1 MATRADLSVG
11 DLVAARVTKVL
22 PYGFL
27 VESLAGV
34 PGMVTGARAP
44 NLAKTS
50 GSRSRRST
58 STTTGSAPTSSGSA
72 HGCRPRPD
80 AGRQPPCRRID
91 AHVKRALP
99 SREWTGCSPA
109 CTAAAPSAAS

>member
-34 PGMVTGARAP
+34 PGMVTGARAKP
-44 NLAKTS
+44 GEDVRLEVTS
-50 GSRSRRST
+50 VDVDNNRF
-58 STTTGSAPTSSGSA
+58 SADLV
-72 HGCRPRPD
+72 R
-80 AGRQPPCRRID
+80 
-91 AHVKRALP
+91 
-99 SREWTGCSPA
+99 
-109 CTAAAPSAAS
+109 